1 MIIDPESF
9 VPVELERR
17 LSAARPSRLALG
29 APRRQRRPR
38 RGVTLRLAAWAT
50 GRTALV

>member
-9 VPVELERR
+9 VPLEVERR
-17 LSAARPSRLALG
+17 LSAARSSRPATD
-29 APRRQRRPR
+29 APRRQHRLR